1 MLDLLFLEKKFDVID
16 YIDNETVVGGIFMF
30 ENLNK
35 EHGEYIDNEY
45 IPDYI
50 LIMIAHGEVQQAKSG
65 KIDEKI
71 IIDYFTTTYT
81 KEQLI
86 ELNGNIE
93 DDN

>member
-1 MLDLLFLEKKFDVID
+1 MLELLFLEKKFDVID
-16 YIDNETVVGGIFMF
+16 YVDNETVVGGIFMF

-35 EHGEYIDNEY
+35 EHGEYIGEEY

-50 LIMIAHGEVQQAKSG
+50 LIMVAHGEVQQAKSG
-65 KIDEKI
+65 MIDEKI
-71 IIDYFTTTYT
+71 IIDYFSKTYT

-93 DDN
+93 NDN

>member
-1 MLDLLFLEKKFDVID
+1 MLQLLFLEKKYDVID
-16 YIDNETVVGGIFMF
+16 YLDNETVVGGVFMF

-35 EHGEYIDNEY
+35 EHGGYIDDEY
-45 IPDYI
+45 FPDYV
-50 LIMIAHGEVQQAKSG
+50 LIMVAHGEVQQAKSG
-65 KIDEKI
+65 KIDEKT

-86 ELNGNIE
+86 ELNGNIG